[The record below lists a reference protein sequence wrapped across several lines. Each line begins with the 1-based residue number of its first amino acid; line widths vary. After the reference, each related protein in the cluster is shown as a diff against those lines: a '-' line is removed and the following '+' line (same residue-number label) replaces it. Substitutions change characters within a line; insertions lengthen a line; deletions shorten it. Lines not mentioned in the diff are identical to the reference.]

1 MNSDVIDFNY
11 LQKRGLIKFQKDGE
25 EKQVVDFTK
34 NKEQN
39 YNEGSV
45 SSSVKEEPANNP
57 LASFFEQPVQQS
69 STSSN
74 SNSNINIEEKLNNLE
89 FQIQRIIEKL
99 EILEQR
105 R

>member
-11 LQKRGLIKFQKDGE
+11 LQKRGLIKFQE
-25 EKQVVDFTK
+25 IKQDDVVDFTK
-34 NKEQN
+34 EKVNN
-39 YNEGSV
+39 YSNV
-45 SSSVKEEPANNP
+45 NVPLPIKEEPANNP